1 MGAAQ
6 DSRGRMGL
14 IMISD
19 GALAIIPENPRGPF
33 SGSHPWLTSLLWE
46 ETHFWR
52 KLWVPSP
59 PPSLPTNKLFL
70 FTTPISG
77 KQ

>member
-1 MGAAQ
+1 M
-6 DSRGRMGL
+6 DL
-14 IMISD
+14 IMV
-19 GALAIIPENPRGPF
+19 GEGVLAINPDNPSGPF
-33 SGSHPWLTSLLWE
+33 SGSHPWLTSLMWE
-46 ETHFWR
+46 ETNFWR

-77 KQ
+77 EQ